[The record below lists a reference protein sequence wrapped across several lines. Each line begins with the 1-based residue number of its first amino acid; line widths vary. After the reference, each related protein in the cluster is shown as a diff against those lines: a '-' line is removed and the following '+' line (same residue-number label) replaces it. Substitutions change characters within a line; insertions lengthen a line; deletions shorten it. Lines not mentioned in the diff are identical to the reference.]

1 MSRKTQSF
9 AKRILF
15 MLYYYVSR
23 VIVPIIYEKAH
34 KSGELQYLS
43 ENDFLIWKKS
53 MLRMLKE
60 FCVASYNFRIHQVIY
75 TFALSKVQVV
85 RKMGIPSKKNPIV
98 VLCVKNDLKRIKM
111 LVKHYRKL
119 GVERFA
125 FMDNGSDDGTFE
137 WLLEQPDIDV
147 YRCFEPYQTLVK
159 EGWINRIV
167 SHYGFD
173 RWYILT
179 DSDELIVYTGM
190 EEHPLEDVLLYAK
203 RNNIRRMQG
212 LTIDMYA
219 AGSPFGNTED
229 IRGEYKWMDADT
241 YFAEKTLVGKQEYNC
256 LLGGPRHRLMNS
268 YINLSKYPLV
278 YFAKGTIS
286 DSAHFQYPHN
296 LLPKSPCCLGILHFK
311 FIDKDLDEYKK
322 RAQGKSGFSSG
333 GRIYKE
339 YMDYVEANGEASF
352 MYEGSVEYKNS
363 HVLENIS
370 LIEQM
375 NF

>member
-1 MSRKTQSF
+1 MSRKTQSL

-15 MLYYYVSR
+15 MIYYYISL
-23 VIVPIIYEKAH
+23 VIVPIVYNKAH
-34 KSGELQYLS
+34 KSGELRHLS
-43 ENDFLIWKKS
+43 EEDFVIWKKS

-60 FCVASYNFRIHQVIY
+60 FCAASYNFRIRQVIY
-75 TFALSKVQVV
+75 TFALSKVQII
-85 RKMGIPSKKNPIV
+85 RKQELPSKEAPIV
-98 VLCVKNDLKRIKM
+98 VLCIKNDLKRIKM
-111 LVKHYRKL
+111 LVEHYRNL

-125 FMDNGSDDGTFE
+125 FMDNGSDDGTYE
-137 WLLEQPDIDV
+137 WLLEQPDIDL
-147 YRCFEPYQTLVK
+147 YRCFEQYQTLVK

-190 EEHPLEDVLLYAK
+190 EDHPLKDVLVYAR
-203 RNNIRRMQG
+203 RNKIRRMQG

-229 IRGEYKWMDADT
+229 IRGEYKWMDVDT
-241 YFAEKTLVGKQEYNC
+241 YFAKETLAGKQEYTC
-256 LLGGPRHRLMNS
+256 LLGGPRYRLMNS

-286 DSAHFQYPHN
+286 DSAHFQYPHK
-296 LLPKSPCCLGILHFK
+296 LLPVSPCCLGILHYK
-311 FIDKDLDEYKK
+311 FIDKDLEEYKK

-352 MYEGSVEYKNS
+352 MYEGSVEYKDS
-363 HVLENIS
+363 RVLENIS
-370 LIEQM
+370 LIERM
-375 NF
+375 KF